1 MNTSPFW
8 SSFDRLSGAAG
19 LTLTWQQIFRAD
31 YDNVRPFL
39 LPTTL
44 HSTIYPCLLKPPCGC
59 HHEVHEDPEWEFVG
73 VCTCDDP
80 DCEPLPLTRQD
91 TMIFALNVPAFSDA
105 IRAALG
111 FQSPSTPPRWPGPMP
126 LGIPPSQC
134 FEIGMHPPLHAPVFL
149 CFPDGEA
156 ALLRA
161 IETLVGERHAPCLI
175 LTPTRKCIT
184 PLSEATLARSSFAT
198 AALSDLLVL
207 SLPSLDVQ
215 GSMLDVGCSQRPSIF
230 NLLSPVSSVLD
241 PWSSRLASTPNHGTT
256 LIAIHKGID
265 AVREEVITLRT
276 AKERLEKMHSAGL
289 FAFTQKVDATSFK
302 VLCAILAEGDI
313 AKAGR
318 RLKITDPMMR
328 YILRQWEDR
337 GPAYS
342 TMLDLVR
349 WRKQVGRK
357 ETLALRDDV
366 MHERAEPTDY
376 PGLLSDILDGLL
388 SMTEANRE
396 EICEDLTEVLR
407 RALASASAA
416 SRHTAPT
423 PVRSVK

>member
-1 MNTSPFW
+1 MHPFPFW
-8 SSFDRLSGAAG
+8 SCFDRLSGAAG
-19 LTLTWQQIFRAD
+19 LTLTWQQVFRAHFAD
-31 YDNVRPFL
+31 VRPFL
-39 LPTTL
+39 LPTTE
-44 HSTIYPCLLKPPCGC
+44 HSTTYPCPLTPPCGC
-59 HHEVHEDPEWEFVG
+59 HHEVHEDREWEYVG
-73 VCTCDDP
+73 VCTCDEP

-91 TMIFALNVPAFSDA
+91 TMIHALSVPALGDA

-111 FQSPSTPPRWPGPMP
+111 FQPPSAPPRWSGPMP
-126 LGIPPSQC
+126 RGIPPAQL

-161 IETLVGERHAPCLI
+161 LETLVGEHPDPCLV
-175 LTPTRKCIT
+175 LTPTRRCVS
-184 PLSEATLARSSFAT
+184 PLVEALLARSSFAT
-198 AALSDLLVL
+198 FALCDLLVP
-207 SLPSLDVQ
+207 SLPALDV
-215 GSMLDVGCSQRPSIF
+215 GRSMLDLGCSQRPSTF
-230 NLLSPVSSVLD
+230 DLLSPISSVLD
-241 PWSSRLASTPNHGTT
+241 AWSCRLSNSRGNGST
-256 LIAIHKGID
+256 LLAIHQSID

-302 VLCAILAEGDI
+302 VLCAILTEGDVS
-313 AKAGR
+313 KAGR

-357 ETLALRDDV
+357 ETLALNDDV
-366 MHERAEPTDY
+366 LHERAETTDY
-376 PGLLSDILDGLL
+376 PGLLSDVLDDLL
-388 SMTEANRE
+388 SMTDTNWQDQCE
-396 EICEDLTEVLR
+396 ELAEVLR
-407 RALASASAA
+407 RTLANANAMSSH
-416 SRHTAPT
+416 SAPT
-423 PVRSVK
+423 AVRGPK